1 MKVGIDLSSTN
12 TGLVIL
18 SDDNKLIFHGNF
30 QLWDK
35 SSQKPLRVMVAE
47 LIDAIEFKLI
57 NKSEQ
62 VFIGIELSDFKNAM
76 LTTRFN
82 LIAGAIFQ
90 ELYHRIWD
98 TLGNYKLFNSNEW
111 QQHLGLKPS
120 AERQFRKSTARW
132 FVKSNCLEY
141 NENWTEDECDAYCIA
156 YFLEKLRDRTQMHQ
170 EVKAKKVQAKKS
182 KVHELRE
189 KIRAY
194 NKAKKLYE
202 IVNHYKDL
210 ANVKKLTKSQQRA
223 LEKAESE
230 LKELE
235 NDKNN

>member
-18 SDDNKLIFHGNF
+18 SDDNKLVFHGNF

-47 LIDAIEFKLI
+47 LINAIEFKLI

-98 TLGNYKLFNSNEW
+98 TLGNFKLFNSNEW
-111 QQHLGLKPS
+111 QRHLLK
-120 AERQFRKSTARW
+120 
-132 FVKSNCLEY
+132 Y
-141 NENWTEDECDAYCIA
+141 Y
-156 YFLEKLRDRTQMHQ
+156 
-170 EVKAKKVQAKKS
+170 
-182 KVHELRE
+182 
-189 KIRAY
+189 
-194 NKAKKLYE
+194 
-202 IVNHYKDL
+202 VNSYYTDSCHTGEFYPDGEP
-210 ANVKKLTKSQQRA
+210 VMVTKQ
-223 LEKAESE
+223 
-230 LKELE
+230 
-235 NDKNN
+235 

>member
-98 TLGNYKLFNSNEW
+98 TLGNFKLFNSNEW

-120 AERQFRKSTARW
+120 MERQFRKDTARQ
-132 FVKSNCLEY
+132 FTKSNCLEY
-141 NENWTEDECDAYCIA
+141 QDTWTEDECDAYCIA
-156 YFLEKLRDRTQMHQ
+156 YFLEQLRDRTEMHQ
-170 EVKAKKVQAKKS
+170 EVKVRNKT
-182 KVHELRE
+182 
-189 KIRAY
+189 
-194 NKAKKLYE
+194 KAKSEKQALRDKYSKEHKISKLKD
-202 IVNHYKDL
+202 IVIKYKSME
-210 ANVKKLTKSQQRA
+210 KLTKAQQRA
-223 LEKAESE
+223 LEKAEME

-235 NDKNN
+235 NDN